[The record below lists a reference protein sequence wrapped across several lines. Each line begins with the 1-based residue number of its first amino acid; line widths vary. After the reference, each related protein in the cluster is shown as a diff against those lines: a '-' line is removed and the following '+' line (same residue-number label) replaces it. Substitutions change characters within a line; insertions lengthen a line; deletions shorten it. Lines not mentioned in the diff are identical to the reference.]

1 MNIIKIGFLIFKNFM
16 GEIESSE
23 ISKNDEE
30 IYYEEKKR
38 FSFLVLENI
47 EGFWFE
53 KNIDNQSFIIFM
65 NKPHDT

>member
-23 ISKNDEE
+23 ISKIDEE

-38 FSFLVLENI
+38 FSFLILENI
-47 EGFWFE
+47 E
-53 KNIDNQSFIIFM
+53 
-65 NKPHDT
+65 

>member
-1 MNIIKIGFLIFKNFM
+1 M